1 MMDFLVKK
9 KTVTGMVIA
18 CLLLGFVSHVM
29 AGDEGSE
36 NSFYKLRT
44 LEVKMTNL
52 TRDII
57 LTPPIFATSRKPI
70 HFYALAQPAKRYLE
84 VLAEGGDTSLLDTL
98 FREEGA
104 QYVVVTGM
112 PIVPGETATF
122 TIRGN
127 SYSFL
132 HMASMLLPTNDG
144 FVALNGISLWH
155 LRKGDFYLKAY
166 DAGTEENDELFVH
179 IPGPFGGEGFNAESG
194 EGRVTPHPGIHG
206 SGDAEAM
213 IYNRGEPV
221 AKISVTIKR

>member
-1 MMDFLVKK
+1 MDFLVKK

-18 CLLLGFVSHVM
+18 CLLLLGLVSQVM
-29 AGDEGSE
+29 AGDEGSGK
-36 NSFYKLRT
+36 SFYGLRT

-52 TRDII
+52 TRNII
-57 LTPPIFATSRKPI
+57 LTPPIFATSRRPI
-70 HFYALAQPAKRYLE
+70 HFYALAQPAEEYLE

-98 FREEGA
+98 FTEEGA
-104 QYVVVTGM
+104 QDVVVAGM

-144 FVALNGISLWH
+144 FVAVNGISFWH

-179 IPGPFGGEGFNAESG
+179 IPGPFDGEGFNAESG

-206 SGDAEAM
+206 FGDAEAM
-213 IYNRGEPV
+213 FYNWGEPV

>member
-70 HFYALAQPAKRYLE
+70 HFYALAQPAERYLE

-104 QYVVVTGM
+104 QDVVVTGM

-144 FVALNGISLWH
+144 FVALNGISVWR

-179 IPGPFGGEGFNAESG
+179 IPGPFGGEGFNEESG

-213 IYNRGEPV
+213 IYNWGEPV